1 MKIAVVNGVNL
12 NMLGTRE
19 PEIYGTQTLA
29 QINQEIADFCEDKGV
44 TVAFYQSNI
53 EGEICEFIQKTQAD
67 AIVINAGAYTHYSIA
82 IRDAIKGSGKRVVE
96 VHLSNLFDR
105 ESFREKS
112 VIAGVCEGTICGFGK
127 KGYLLAIQSLIL

>member
-29 QINQEIADFCEDKGV
+29 QINQEISDFCEDKGV

>member
-12 NMLGTRE
+12 NMLGKRE
-19 PEIYGTQTLA
+19 PEIYGTQTLE
-29 QINQEIADFCEDKGV
+29 QINQEISAFCENIGV
-44 TVAFYQSNI
+44 IVAFYQSNI

-127 KGYLLAIQSLIL
+127 KGYLLAIQSLML